1 MRVSFVFLVF
11 VICALLSVVG
21 AFTPRHAR
29 LPHLTQRYDT
39 MIQQINNNPTSTWT
53 AGINDRFVG
62 MEDSSIKSLMGV
74 RQDGKGIK
82 LPRRVI
88 NEMVDLPASFDA
100 REQWPQCASISEIR
114 DQSACGSC
122 WAHGAV
128 EAATDRI
135 CIETNATSI
144 FHLSANDLNSCC
156 DSCGFGCGG
165 GYPSNAWDWFT
176 TTGCVTGGN
185 YNDFSLCES
194 YALPSCDHH
203 EPGKEKMCPSQE
215 YQTPAC
221 VTSCDSQSNYTVPF
235 KSDKHKLATAYSVGT
250 SVNDIMTE
258 IYTRGPVEAAFTV
271 YNDFLTYKSGVYTHQ
286 TGGVDG
292 GHAVK
297 ILGWGNENGTDY
309 WLVANSWNPDWGMNG
324 FFKIKK
330 GTDECGIEDGIV
342 AGTYMKMANDVFVQE

>member
-1 MRVSFVFLVF
+1 MRVSTLFLVLIIS
-11 VICALLSVVG
+11 VLLSVVV
-21 AFTPRHAR
+21 AR
-29 LPHLTQRYDT
+29 LHRPLPHFTTRYNT
-39 MIQQINNNPTSTWT
+39 IVQQINSNPTSTWT
-53 AGINDRFVG
+53 AGHNSRFFG
-62 MEDSSIKSLMGV
+62 AEDHEIKALMGV
-74 RQDGKGIK
+74 RMDGKGMK

-88 NEMVDLPASFDA
+88 DSTNVQLPASFDA
-100 REQWPQCASISEIR
+100 RDMWPMCASIGEIR

-185 YNDFSLCES
+185 YNDLSWCES

-203 EPGKEKMCPSQE
+203 EPGKEQMCPSTE

-221 VTSCDSQSNYTVPF
+221 VTTCDSKSNYTVSF
-235 KSDKHKLATAYSVGT
+235 QNDKRKLATAYSVGA
-250 SVNDIMTE
+250 SVTDIMTE

-342 AGTYMKMANDVFVQE
+342 AGMYKKTAGDVFVSP